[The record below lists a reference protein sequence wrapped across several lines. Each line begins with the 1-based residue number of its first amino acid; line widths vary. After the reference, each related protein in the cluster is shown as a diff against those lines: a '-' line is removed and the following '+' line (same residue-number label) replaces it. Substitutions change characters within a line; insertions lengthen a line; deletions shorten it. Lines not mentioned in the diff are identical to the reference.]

1 MLKFRLGHI
10 GKNEIAR
17 AIKLLEENT
26 EIKNIFVGISRNDEV
41 RGAEYDDMLDLVL
54 WEDYVYSF
62 SSREECIEYLNGC
75 EETHSEILK
84 LLNNGTVYCDF
95 SRNKFSNRV
104 EDIVKPIIEGGNYCN
119 YYSREEAIENLNGSE
134 VDESLVAYILNKY

>member
-10 GKNEIAR
+10 GKNEIAK
-17 AIKLLEENT
+17 AIKVLEENT

-84 LLNNGTVYCDF
+84 LLNNGIVYCDF

-134 VDESLVAYILNKY
+134 IDESLVGYILNKY